1 MRIWRLS
8 PVDLSNPNWEASA
21 HRGVAI
27 VRAENEEEARKLAQ
41 QAFGVKTRFAPKAG
55 IIAPPWQRPEHVT
68 AEIVSNS
75 PYDREGPPEVLQPSF
90 VHDLEAQP
98 RK

>member
-1 MRIWRLS
+1 MRIWRLF
-8 PVDLSNPNWEASA
+8 PVDPSDPNWQASA

-27 VRAENEEEARKLAQ
+27 VRAETEEEARELAQ
-41 QAFGVKTRFAPKAG
+41 HAFGVKTRFSPGSG
-55 IIAPPWQRPEHVT
+55 IIAPPWKRAEHVT
-68 AEIVSNS
+68 AEIIADS